1 MKKLLLMF
9 TIIISLNLFANL
21 NDGKYEV
28 VQKMNSS
35 TYTMKIIVKNSKIL
49 FIDYDCIDSNGVKL
63 STKDSSFRSKKE
75 KFKKHILSLKD
86 YKEINENLL
95 SNEYKQML
103 RFLIEKVKFQVK
115 ETMNYNKCGL
125 ATFIFLIMI

>member
-103 RFLIEKVKFQVK
+103 RFLIEKSEVSS
-115 ETMNYNKCGL
+115 EGNYEL
-125 ATFIFLIMI
+125 